1 MSERLSR
8 VALTLLLAGMLVLVV
23 TGGVRDMIVVPM
35 LYMIWLAGQL
45 YQSIPQALLWGV
57 FLVAA
62 VLVALQSLAWR
73 LPPPLY
79 PNSAT
84 AQLGRVAAWER
95 LLREST
101 EDDYARWR
109 LAQRLSAMAIATL
122 ADREQ
127 CLPHELRQRLADG
140 SLDLPAEVR
149 SYLRIGLAASAPASR
164 SQRSFWRRVLAGR
177 IGGAQLVDRPDLDPE
192 PVIQFLEQTV
202 QQTIGE
208 SR

>member
-8 VALTLLLAGMLVLVV
+8 VALTLLLVGMLALVV
-23 TGGVRDMIVVPM
+23 SGGVRDTIVVPM
-35 LYMIWLAGQL
+35 LYMFWLAGQL

-57 FLVAA
+57 FVVAA
-62 VLVALQSLAWR
+62 VLVAIQSLAWR
-73 LPPPLY
+73 LSPPMYAAP
-79 PNSAT
+79 AT
-84 AQLGRVAAWER
+84 AQLGRVASWER
-95 LLREST
+95 MLRDST
-101 EDDYARWR
+101 EDDYGRWR
-109 LAQRLSAMAIATL
+109 LAQRLSTMAVATL

-127 CLPHELRQRLADG
+127 CLPHELRQRLLDG

-149 SYLRIGLAASAPASR
+149 SYLRVGLAASAPGSR
-164 SQRSFWRRVLAGR
+164 SQRSFWRRIVAGR
-177 IGGAQLVDRPDLDPE
+177 IGGVQPVDRPNLDPE